1 MGSGLTI
8 STILTKKRNL
18 MRLIPRLELVRKT
31 LHQIAEADG
40 NGKIILSEMFT
51 GKEESR
57 ALSELIG
64 VHYRVGPLC
73 S

>member
-1 MGSGLTI
+1 
-8 STILTKKRNL
+8 